1 MSNLNNKTNYLVLIT
16 SGFPFDNHENYL
28 ETEII
33 YLAKRFSKILILS
46 HNTTSRNYRSVPKNV
61 QIERLRYD
69 LAFIEKLIS
78 VRQIFN
84 SSFKK
89 EIRIIKNQY
98 KIKISIGI
106 LKTLLISLENAVR
119 LEKEYEKLIKN
130 INSKKITLYS
140 YWFNDSAIALGN
152 LKRSIGNDIK
162 CITRMH
168 RWDIYFEESKYDYLP
183 LRNHVFKN
191 LDDVFSISKNGI
203 NYLQDK
209 LNFNTKSIKVSRLGV
224 KKVGEFTKKVTE
236 KFLIVSCS
244 NLIKVKQVH
253 LIAESLSK
261 IKNFKIKWVHF
272 GDGKLKQDIIDYC
285 KKNLPKN
292 IIAEFKGRVFNKEV
306 LKFYVDEVPDLFI
319 NLSSSEGI
327 PMSIMEAMSCS
338 IPVIAT
344 NVGGTSEIVNNEN
357 GLLVDMNF
365 DLIEVSGFI
374 KKIYDLNDKE
384 KEMYRYNAYNT
395 WIKFY
400 DAEKNYNAFIK
411 EIKLNNYVKA
421 VNLN

>member
-46 HNTTSRNYRSVPKNV
+46 HNTTSRNCRSVPKNV
-61 QIERLRYD
+61 QIERIRYD

-84 SSFKK
+84 RSFKK
-89 EIRIIKNQY
+89 EIRILKNQY

-106 LKTLLISLENAVR
+106 LKTLLISLENSVR
-119 LEKEYEKLIKN
+119 LEKEYEKQLKN

-140 YWFNDSAIALGN
+140 YWCNDSAIALGN
-152 LKRSIGNDIK
+152 LKISKGNDIK

-191 LDDVFSISKNGI
+191 LDDVFSISENGI
-203 NYLQDK
+203 HYLQNQLK
-209 LNFNTKSIKVSRLGV
+209 FNTKSIKVSRLGV
-224 KKVGEFTKKVTE
+224 KKIKEFNKKVTE
-236 KFLIVSCS
+236 GFLIVSCS
-244 NLIKVKQVH
+244 NLIQVKQVH

-261 IKNFKIKWVHF
+261 IKNFKINWVHF
-272 GDGKLKQDIIDYC
+272 GDGKLKKDLTDYC
-285 KKNLPKN
+285 KKNFPKN
-292 IIAEFKGRVFNKEV
+292 IRAEFKGRVLNKEV
-306 LKFYVDEVPDLFI
+306 LKFYVESVPDLFI

-344 NVGGTSEIVNNEN
+344 NVGGTSEIVNNKN
-357 GLLVDMNF
+357 GY
-365 DLIEVSGFI
+365 LIEYNQDNL
-374 KKIYDLNDKE
+374 KIVEIINNFLYLTQEE
-384 KEMYRYNAYNT
+384 KNNKRKQAYNT
-395 WIKFY
+395 WL
-400 DAEKNYNAFIK
+400 EKYNSERNYSMFLKNFNK
-411 EIKLNNYVKA
+411 
-421 VNLN
+421 